1 MDLKLQTFVS
11 GQYQLQLR
19 KFYSKTVGTNIGY
32 KIPPSVTKIVEDQKY
47 KIVVPPFQKIYN
59 FYFLKSQTNL
69 SLTKSI

>member
-32 KIPPSVTKIVEDQKY
+32 KIPPLVAKIVEDQKY
-47 KIVVPPFQKIYN
+47 KIVVLPFQKIYII
-59 FYFLKSQTNL
+59 FTF
-69 SLTKSI
+69 